1 MDEQLKGHHGKIPDQ
16 RVVALNHKTT
26 CLKALTSE
34 KVLELSLMW
43 LTLLNVLLAYSKCCH
58 CSWKN

>member
-34 KVLELSLMW
+34 KVLELSLM
-43 LTLLNVLLAYSKCCH
+43 
-58 CSWKN
+58 